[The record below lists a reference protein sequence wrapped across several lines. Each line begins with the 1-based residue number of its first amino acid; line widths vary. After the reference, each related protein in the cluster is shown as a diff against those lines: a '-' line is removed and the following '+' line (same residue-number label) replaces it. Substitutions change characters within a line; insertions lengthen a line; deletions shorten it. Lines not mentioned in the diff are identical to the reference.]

1 MATPDQIARTYQ
13 RQQRSIILSV
23 VAAVL
28 GLWKR
33 LDEHNLTLSWQTGI
47 GPQMVEMVMR
57 AQLAAAAAAPA
68 YLEELAAA
76 QGVSADLDALVPSA
90 LSGVASDGRPLESL
104 LYQPIILFKRILTA
118 GKQPEEAMRQ
128 ATNFMALIASTQV
141 ADAGRGAVN
150 VGITATREWVTYVR
164 VVNLPACSRCIILA
178 GREYSWSTGFQ
189 RHENC
194 DCSMMPRRAGD
205 SPLATPEQLFA
216 QMSPKEQN
224 QRFGKASAEALR
236 LGADMGQV
244 VNARRGM
251 RTAAGG
257 RLVTTE
263 GTTVRGAAGKRLGN
277 LQKAAGERYRRS
289 RIVRPMPEQLIA
301 DADGDRDLAIQFL
314 ERFGYLDATSTRR
327 RTAASNS
334 ASASAAT

>member
-1 MATPDQIARTYQ
+1 MATPDQIARTHQ
-13 RQQRSIILSV
+13 RQQTSIILAV
-23 VAAVL
+23 IAAVL

-33 LDEHNLTLSWQTGI
+33 LDEHNLTRSWQTGI
-47 GPQMVEMVMR
+47 GPQIVDIVMR

-68 YLEELAAA
+68 YLKELAAA
-76 QGVSADLDALVPSA
+76 EGVSADLGALVPSA

-104 LYQPIILFKRILTA
+104 LYQPIILLKRLLMA
-118 GKQPEEAMRQ
+118 GKQPEEAMSQ
-128 ATNFMALIASTQV
+128 ATSFMALIASTQV
-141 ADAGRGAVN
+141 ADAGRGAVS

-178 GREYSWSTGFQ
+178 GREYSWSQGFE
-189 RHENC
+189 RHPSC
-194 DCSMMPRRAGD
+194 DCGMRPITKNEDR
-205 SPLATPEQLFA
+205 PPTPEALFA
-216 QMSPKEQN
+216 SMSAEDQDR
-224 QRFGKASAEALR
+224 RFGKAGAEALR

-263 GTTVRGAAGKRLGN
+263 GTTARGVAGKQLGN
-277 LQKAAGERYRRS
+277 LRKVAGERYRRS
-289 RIVRPMPEQLIA
+289 QIVRPMPEQLLA

-314 ERFGYLDATSTRR
+314 QRFGYLDAGSARR
-327 RTAASNS
+327 RARAADSTA
-334 ASASAAT
+334 T

>member
-1 MATPDQIARTYQ
+1 MATPDQIASAYQ
-13 RQQRSIILSV
+13 RQQKNIILAV
-23 VAAVL
+23 IAAVL

-33 LDEHNLTLSWQTGI
+33 LDEHNLTRSWQTGI
-47 GPQMVEMVMR
+47 GPQMVETVMQ

-76 QGVSADLDALVPSA
+76 QGVLADMGALVPSA

-104 LYQPIILFKRILTA
+104 LYQPIILLKRLLTA

-128 ATNFMALIASTQV
+128 ATTFMALIASTQV

-189 RHENC
+189 RHERC

-205 SPLATPEQLFA
+205 DPSATPEQLFT
-216 QMSPKEQN
+216 QMSSAEQD
-224 QRFGKASAEALR
+224 RAFGKAGAEALR

-263 GTTVRGAAGKRLGN
+263 GTTVRGAAGRQLGN
-277 LQKAAGERYRRS
+277 LQKVAGERYRRS
-289 RIVRPMPEQLIA
+289 RTVRPMPEQLIA

-314 ERFGYLDATSTRR
+314 QRFGYLDASSTRR
-327 RTAASNS
+327 RDAASNGTAGTTS
-334 ASASAAT
+334 A